1 MRRYLLVDDDTIF
14 NFLHTEVIKTVDGSA
29 QIDLFNSSI
38 EGLEFLQDAL
48 DEKREMPHFLFLD
61 IRMPEMD
68 GFEYLDE
75 LMKYPI
81 EKFKDLRI
89 YIVSSSLAERDKEKS
104 LSYSIV
110 SGFVE
115 KTLTIEKLK
124 GIIDTYPL

>member
-14 NFLHTEVIKTVDGSA
+14 NFLHTEVIKAVDSSA
-29 QIDLFNSSI
+29 QIDLFKYST
-38 EGLEFLQDAL
+38 EGLQFLQYAL
-48 DEKREMPHFLFLD
+48 EGKHEMPHILLLD

-75 LMKYPI
+75 LMKYPL

-89 YIVSSSLAERDKEKS
+89 YVLSSSLAERDKDKS
-104 LSYSIV
+104 LSYPIV
-110 SGFVE
+110 TGFIE

-124 GIIDTYPL
+124 GIIETYPL

>member
-14 NFLHTEVIKTVDGSA
+14 NFLHTEVIKAVDNSA
-29 QIDLFNSSI
+29 QIDLFNSST
-38 EGLEFLQDAL
+38 EGLEFLKDAL
-48 DEKREMPHFLFLD
+48 EDKHPMPNFLFLD

-75 LMKYPI
+75 LMKYPV

-89 YIVSSSLAERDKEKS
+89 YVLSSSLAERDKDKS
-104 LSYSIV
+104 LSYPIV
-110 SGFVE
+110 TGFIE

-124 GIIDTYPL
+124 GLIETYPL

>member
-14 NFLHTEVIKTVDGSA
+14 NFLHTEVRKTVDSEA
-29 QIDLFNSSI
+29 HIDLFNSST
-38 EGLEFLQDAL
+38 EGLEFLQNAL
-48 DEKREMPHFLFLD
+48 DGQTEMPHFLFLD

-81 EKFKDLRI
+81 EKFNNLRI
-89 YIVSSSLAERDKEKS
+89 YVLSSSLAERDKEKS
-104 LSYSIV
+104 LSYPIV
-110 SGFVE
+110 TGFIE

-124 GIIDTYPL
+124 GIIETYPM

>member
-14 NFLHTEVIKTVDGSA
+14 NFLHTEVIKTVDDSA
-29 QIDLFNSSI
+29 HIDLFNSST
-38 EGLEFLQDAL
+38 EGLEFLKEAIDG
-48 DEKREMPHFLFLD
+48 KNEMPHFLFLD

-89 YIVSSSLAERDKEKS
+89 YVLSSSLAERDKDKS
-104 LSYSIV
+104 LSYPIV
-110 SGFVE
+110 TGFIE

-124 GIIDTYPL
+124 GIIETYPM